1 MGEQLSDKQWVV
13 GSNPTFCKTNL
24 CLVIKKSE
32 IERYKH
38 RNWKRDSCCGCVRS
52 WSGARCSD
60 NMGRQL
66 SWQQQWT
73 ENPRVGGSIPP
84 WPTNSRIGDYT
95 IKTLSKRPASGDP
108 WHLSFLSV
116 VLCHCVFILCLL
128 IKYSVLWLPE
138 AYPFLYISKYI
149 ETKTNIQQRVFT
161 SRLGRVCFL
170 LCYFLYFDLERY
182 PSGSRGPPAKGL
194 DG

>member
-66 SWQQQWT
+66 SRQQQWT
-73 ENPRVGGSIPP
+73 ENPRVGGSSPP
-84 WPTNSRIGDYT
+84 WPT
-95 IKTLSKRPASGDP
+95 IKTGIRRSIASQFPFCGTLSLCFHFMPPHKIQRAMAAGSVSFSIYLEIYRNKNYYIAESFYIQARSG
-108 WHLSFLSV
+108 LF
-116 VLCHCVFILCLL
+116 FTLL
-128 IKYSVLWLPE
+128 FS
-138 AYPFLYISKYI
+138 
-149 ETKTNIQQRVFT
+149 NI
-161 SRLGRVCFL
+161 
-170 LCYFLYFDLERY
+170 
-182 PSGSRGPPAKGL
+182 
-194 DG
+194 